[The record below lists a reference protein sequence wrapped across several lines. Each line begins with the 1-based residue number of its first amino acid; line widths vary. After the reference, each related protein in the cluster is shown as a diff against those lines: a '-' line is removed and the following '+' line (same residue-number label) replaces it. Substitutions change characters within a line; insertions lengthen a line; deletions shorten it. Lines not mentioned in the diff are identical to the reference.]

1 MRRLIVIVT
10 FFILGGLLWQE
21 VAAQPVAPTQTPRL
35 DYFPSLPKAIDG
47 CSGTYTYD
55 SVALKKE
62 RYIFV
67 ENLQELAFLYVS
79 GKEIAL
85 NKIKSLVLP
94 GGKKTRT
101 EYQGSGYT
109 VILIVR
115 EVKQTGDE
123 VTYLEGTLEV
133 KYGQTSL
140 SFKIHGE
147 AAC

>member
-1 MRRLIVIVT
+1 MRQLIVVVAFLT
-10 FFILGGLLWQE
+10 MGGLLWNI
-21 VAAQPVAPTQTPRL
+21 VAAQPVDSTQTLRL
-35 DYFPSLPKAIDG
+35 DYFPSLPKATDG

-55 SVALKKE
+55 SVPLKKE

-67 ENLQELAFLYVS
+67 DNLQDLAFLYVI

-85 NKIKSLVLP
+85 KKIKSLVFP
-94 GGKKTRT
+94 CGKKVRT
-101 EYQGSGYT
+101 EYQGSAYT

-123 VTYLEGTLEV
+123 VNSLEGTLEV
-133 KYGQTSL
+133 KYGQASL

-147 AAC
+147 AGC

>member
-1 MRRLIVIVT
+1 MRRSFVILT
-10 FFILGGLLWQE
+10 FLTFGSLLWHI
-21 VAAQPVAPTQTPRL
+21 ATAQPVAPTQTPRL

-55 SVALKKE
+55 SVPLKKE

-67 ENLQELAFLYVS
+67 DDLQELAFLYVS
-79 GKEIAL
+79 GKEIQL
-85 NKIKSLVLP
+85 KKIKSLVFP

-101 EYQGSGYT
+101 VYQGSGFK

-133 KYGQTSL
+133 NYGQTSL
-140 SFKIHGE
+140 NFKIHGE
-147 AAC
+147 AGC